1 MVYLKN
7 DFAYYSYDIKDKTDD
22 IEYKTHYIENF
33 ADLTFD
39 SIQKLQENS
48 KKLFDTSN
56 LEKKKLSGKYSIEK
70 TSLPL
75 AGLKYMISKLPEI
88 GEFKKM
94 EDDLSKSS
102 GDNFFSAVTFNLLKT
117 VKNQNVLLQNMIDYF
132 GDSVEISSNGSN
144 FELKFK
150 LNIID
155 FSKNVF
161 GFDLESNLNKIVTDD
176 IKNYADKWIS
186 RNPYL
191 NIILSGVTVD
201 KDYNQIREDLY
212 MFNNLKFDLDF
223 PLISSPIAFSSFIEK
238 NNNSKAYLSGII
250 ASDVDSLTR
259 KSGHS
264 GLVFELKKTSN
275 FMADKYL
282 IIGVFLVIIFL
293 IIILTLR

>member
-22 IEYKTHYIENF
+22 IEDNTHYIENF

-161 GFDLESNLNKIVTDD
+161 GFDLESNLNKIVT
-176 IKNYADKWIS
+176 IC
-186 RNPYL
+186 
-191 NIILSGVTVD
+191 
-201 KDYNQIREDLY
+201 
-212 MFNNLKFDLDF
+212 
-223 PLISSPIAFSSFIEK
+223 
-238 NNNSKAYLSGII
+238 
-250 ASDVDSLTR
+250 
-259 KSGHS
+259 
-264 GLVFELKKTSN
+264 
-275 FMADKYL
+275 
-282 IIGVFLVIIFL
+282 
-293 IIILTLR
+293 